1 MKVTFLLVIFSVWS
15 ISSVR
20 AAPALS
26 EWKMLEQIDTLDVFY
41 KDHIVGAL
49 VHGIVVADSAR
60 GITSTTSMS
69 VAGKDSPTAQMELF
83 EQRVYNFDGSL
94 RSAREVLKSPSGT
107 TTWTLYE
114 TPQGWRS
121 SIETGGE
128 TSANIIDSVDESL
141 LPILDLTVRA
151 RKMLL
156 AKGETW
162 RDTEK
167 DLVSGKSV
175 ANVYK
180 CTAIDSAAKIV
191 TFDVT
196 DNITGRHQ
204 AWQLDANGKTITQE
218 VEGIF
223 VARKTS
229 GAQKRKRGETVVGTD
244 LDDLLSV
251 PVPRGVMPGERIV
264 VLLPPDAEMN
274 SSVAGMYT
282 HKGERWILASPA
294 QACTCRAASGV
305 QDSSLSEFTKATPT
319 LQSNHPS
326 IVRLAQ
332 KIQGNERDQCTILG
346 LFTKYVFSSLEKRQ
360 SITFSN
366 ALETLKAGFGDCG
379 EHAVLL
385 AALLRSAG
393 IPARV
398 VLGLIYD
405 SGKKAYAGHAWV
417 MAWTGSW
424 LFADPAFGVFPACK
438 DRIPLMIDDNG
449 RNAVLLTKLLG
460 KIRVEYVQ
468 E

>member
-1 MKVTFLLVIFSVWS
+1 MKVTFLFVIFSVWS
-15 ISSVR
+15 ISAVR
-20 AAPALS
+20 APPALS
-26 EWKMLEQIDTLDVFY
+26 EWKMLEQADTLDVFY

-49 VHGIVVADSAR
+49 VHGIVVLDSAR

-69 VAGKDSPTAQMELF
+69 VAGKDAGIAQMELF

-141 LPILDLTVRA
+141 LPLLDLTVRA
-151 RKMLL
+151 RKMLV

-167 DLVSGKSV
+167 DLVSGKSL

-204 AWQLDANGKTITQE
+204 AWQLDANGKTIMEE

-223 VARKTS
+223 VAKKAS
-229 GAQKRKRGETVVGTD
+229 GAQKRKRGEAVAD
-244 LDDLLSV
+244 LEDLLSV
-251 PVPRGVMPGERIV
+251 PVSRSALLGERIAV
-264 VLLPPDAEMN
+264 VLPPDAEMN
-274 SSVAGMYT
+274 ASVAPLYI

-294 QACTCRAASGV
+294 QACTCRVASGAP
-305 QDSSLSEFTKATPT
+305 DSSLSEFTKATPT
-319 LQSNHPS
+319 LQANHPS

-332 KIQGNERDQCTILG
+332 KIQGSERDQCTILG

-405 SGKKAYAGHAWV
+405 SSKKAYAGHAWV